1 MSENAKPATAAPDDD
16 MAAFR
21 AKADR
26 YGPAYAIFS
35 EGLQGKG
42 VDRAVMVAKLGI
54 GAAAVLVIGSAVM
67 NSLG

>member
-1 MSENAKPATAAPDDD
+1 MNRNPESEAVQPKDEVAE
-16 MAAFR
+16 FR

-42 VDRAVMVAKLGI
+42 VDRAVMVVKLGI
-54 GAAAVLVIGSAVM
+54 AAAVVFVIGAAVLHG
-67 NSLG
+67 LG